1 MSKYFDAE
9 VLQEMNEARIRIFA
23 EREII
28 YRKYKIDILDTDAL
42 SALSIYQ
49 IVKQYDSSYNVNFSR
64 NGEDAKNRKGSVE
77 QKAARVEGP
86 LTKTGKLR
94 KGAGQDAAFQFHAM
108 GDIEHPQYIFTA
120 RNKDNLALVRIY
132 DIGSVE
138 NCKIVN
144 DHLQNEKEKYLKT
157 GHKKRDII
165 MITEKFIQENIKF
178 TKNLTIDGCNILKD

>member
-49 IVKQYDSSYNVNFSR
+49 IVKQYESSYNVSFSR
-64 NGEDAKNRKGSVE
+64 NGEDAKDAKGTVE

-108 GDIEHPQYIFTA
+108 GDIEHPRYIFTA
-120 RNKDNLALVRIY
+120 RNKDDLALVRIY
-132 DIGSVE
+132 DIGSME
-138 NCKIVN
+138 NCKIVIN
-144 DHLQNEKEKYLKT
+144 RLQEEKEKYLKT

-165 MITEKFIQENIKF
+165 MITEKFIQDNIKF
-178 TKNLTIDGCNILKD
+178 TKEFTIDGCNIFKD